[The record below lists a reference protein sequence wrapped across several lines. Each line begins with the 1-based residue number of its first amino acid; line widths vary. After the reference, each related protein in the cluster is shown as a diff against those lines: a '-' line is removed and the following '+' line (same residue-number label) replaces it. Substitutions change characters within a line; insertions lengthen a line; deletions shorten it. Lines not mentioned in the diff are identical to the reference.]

1 MASLKDIK
9 RKVGA
14 VQKTKQIT
22 RAMNMVAASKFKSS
36 QVRME
41 NFRPYA
47 GKFMDVLNSLALRV
61 NTMSH
66 PLLAV
71 RDPKKIRVVCMTS
84 DRGLCGGFNT
94 NLIKATER
102 FLKDK
107 SSEGKEISL
116 LSVGRKGRDY
126 FRKKAN
132 IIGQWVDILSK
143 FDMTLSVSISDDVI
157 APFIKEEYD
166 ELYLIYN
173 QFVNVDVRRAAG
185 DPDQNFRNVFSGQR
199 VHAGINLFGGSRVAL
214 ETHQRKFRFRQPRIH
229 RADADAR
236 ADQFQPQRA
245 GRAINRATLV
255 SRVAGDRADIDDA
268 CPRVARHER
277 QRRARHPQHAEHV
290 RLDHRLPIGVLA
302 FGDRVNAMRA
312 AGVVDQNVKL
322 SAIRLPPSDFFPRPR
337 NKFFDAGRFRD
348 IKKMKM
354 RLACPGLFHFHGDC
368 FQAVNAPRAQQQFCA
383 GRAKRARRR
392 RAETGRCAGDENPFV
407 FER

>member
-1 MASLKDIK
+1 VASLKDIK
-9 RKVGA
+9 RKVSA

-173 QFVNVDVRRAAG
+173 QFVNVSVQRPTIIRLFPLPSIGQDVDVDADKKLDYSYEPSEEILLKKLLTMYVHVLVFRA
-185 DPDQNFRNVFSGQR
+185 
-199 VHAGINLFGGSRVAL
+199 LL
-214 ETHQRKFRFRQPRIH
+214 ETSAGENGARMAAMDNATSNCEDIIKSLTLKMNKARQ
-229 RADADAR
+229 A
-236 ADQFQPQRA
+236 
-245 GRAINRATLV
+245 AITAELM
-255 SRVAGDRADIDDA
+255 DIVGGTEA
-268 CPRVARHER
+268 
-277 QRRARHPQHAEHV
+277 
-290 RLDHRLPIGVLA
+290 LA
-302 FGDRVNAMRA
+302 KG
-312 AGVVDQNVKL
+312 
-322 SAIRLPPSDFFPRPR
+322 
-337 NKFFDAGRFRD
+337 
-348 IKKMKM
+348 
-354 RLACPGLFHFHGDC
+354 
-368 FQAVNAPRAQQQFCA
+368 
-383 GRAKRARRR
+383 
-392 RAETGRCAGDENPFV
+392 
-407 FER
+407 